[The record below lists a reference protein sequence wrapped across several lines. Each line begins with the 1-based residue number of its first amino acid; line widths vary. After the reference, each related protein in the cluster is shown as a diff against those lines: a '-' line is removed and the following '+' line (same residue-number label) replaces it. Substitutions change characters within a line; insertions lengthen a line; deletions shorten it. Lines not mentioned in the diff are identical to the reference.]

1 MKKIRIFF
9 AAMAMLALSATALA
23 QNITVKGSVVDETG
37 VGIVGA
43 SVQVKGTTTGIAADV
58 DGNFTISVPSNAT
71 LVISSI
77 GYETK
82 EVTVN
87 GKNIIN
93 VTLRSD
99 NEFLESAVVLG
110 YGSAKKLG
118 SLVGSVATVKSEILK
133 NAPEQ
138 A

>member
-1 MKKIRIFF
+1 MKKIRVFF

-37 VGIVGA
+37 EGIVGA

-58 DGNFTISVPSNAT
+58 DGNFTISAPANAT

-82 EVTVN
+82 EVAIA
-87 GKNIIN
+87 GKTFIN
-93 VTLRSD
+93 VTLKAD

-110 YGSAKKLG
+110 YGSAKKV
-118 SLVGSVATVKSEILK
+118 STLVGSVATDPTRVLTFLAE
-133 NAPEQ
+133 P
-138 A
+138 